1 MRKVDIIA
9 VCVLVTACQG
19 GASETMDTAATKA
32 AIDDVS
38 ARISRGFQSG
48 QLDSVATLLTD
59 DHVSM
64 PPNLPPTSGRAQ
76 WLAWTKA
83 AFVGGQ
89 LSSTTTPDARV
100 YGDTLTIERGH
111 YVNSFT
117 PGPTAPTTARAMSDT
132 GKYVWIWRKT
142 ATGWQMALAIWNS
155 NSTPKP

>member
-1 MRKVDIIA
+1 MRIVHGVA
-9 VCVLVTACQG
+9 VVVLAAACQG
-19 GASETMDTAATKA
+19 SAPRPPDPAATKA
-32 AIDDVS
+32 DIDDAS
-38 ARISRGFQSG
+38 ARISKSFASG
-48 QLDSVATLLTD
+48 QLDSVAAVLTD

-64 PPNLPPTSGRAQ
+64 PPNMPQTLGRAQ
-76 WLAWTKA
+76 WLAATKS

-89 LSSTTTPDARV
+89 LSSVTAPESRT

-117 PGPTAPTTARAMSDT
+117 PGPSSPASARAMSDT

-155 NSTPKP
+155 NSAPK